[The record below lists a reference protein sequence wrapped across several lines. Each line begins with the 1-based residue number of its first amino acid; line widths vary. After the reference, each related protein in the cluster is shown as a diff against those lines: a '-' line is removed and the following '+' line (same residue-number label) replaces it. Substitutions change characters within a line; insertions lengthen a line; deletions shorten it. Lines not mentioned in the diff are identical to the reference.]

1 MKICLIDA
9 GIFIDKSELLAPL
22 KEGNQVTVFH
32 GIPESVEEVVQRGLD
47 ADVIAFGL
55 MQFTHEMI
63 DRLPNLKVLQ
73 FIGTGVWNFVDVD
86 YAQSKGIRVLNID
99 GYGSNAVAEFGVALG
114 MALARKVTKADRVLK
129 ENRWTI
135 DDLKGLEIKG
145 STVGVVGTGSIGS
158 LVAEKYAM
166 MGAKV
171 VACDLYENEH
181 LKEAYQIEYM
191 SMKDVFRRADI
202 VSLHM
207 KVTNENENSIGEEL
221 FNAMKDGALLVN
233 VARAELVDRNALLR
247 ALSQGKLGGAAID
260 VYNSEPPSE
269 EDYALAKR
277 TDVIAT
283 PHIGYYTQE
292 ANDNSIIMT
301 VESILKSIGDT
312 RFTDG
317 TDYRA

>member
-9 GIFIDKSELLAPL
+9 GIFIDKPELLAPL
-22 KEGNQVTVFH
+22 EEKNQVTVFS
-32 GIPESVEEVVQRGLD
+32 GIPDSVEEVVQRGSD

-55 MQFTHEMI
+55 MQFTNEMI
-63 DRLPNLKVLQ
+63 NRLPNLKVLQ

-135 DDLKGLEIKG
+135 DELKGLEIKG

-181 LKEAYQIEYM
+181 LKEAYQVEYM
-191 SMKDVFRRADI
+191 SMEDVFHRADI

-207 KVTNENENSIGEEL
+207 KVTKENENSIGDEL

-233 VARAELVDRNALLR
+233 VARAELVDRNALVR
-247 ALSQGKLGGAAID
+247 ALSQGTLGGAAID

-277 TDVIAT
+277 DDVIAT

-301 VESILKSIGDT
+301 VDSILKAID
-312 RFTDG
+312 
-317 TDYRA
+317 AI

>member
-9 GIFIDKSELLAPL
+9 GIFIDKPELLAPL
-22 KEGNQVTVFH
+22 EEKNQVTVFS
-32 GIPESVEEVVQRGLD
+32 GIPDSVEEVVQRGSD

-55 MQFTHEMI
+55 MQFTNEMI

-135 DDLKGLEIKG
+135 DELKGLEIKG

-181 LKEAYQIEYM
+181 LKEAYQVEYM
-191 SMKDVFRRADI
+191 SMEDVFHRADI

-207 KVTNENENSIGEEL
+207 KVTKENENSIGDEL
-221 FNAMKDGALLVN
+221 LNAMKDGALLVN
-233 VARAELVDRNALLR
+233 VARAELVDRNALVR
-247 ALSQGKLGGAAID
+247 ALSQGTLGGAAID

-277 TDVIAT
+277 DDVIAT

-301 VESILKSIGDT
+301 VDSILKAID
-312 RFTDG
+312 
-317 TDYRA
+317 AI

>member
-9 GIFIDKSELLAPL
+9 SIFIDKPELLAPL
-22 KEGNQVTVFH
+22 EEKNQVTVFS
-32 GIPESVEEVVQRGLD
+32 GIPDSVEEVVQRGSD

-55 MQFTHEMI
+55 MQFTNEMI

-135 DDLKGLEIKG
+135 DELKGLEIKG

-181 LKEAYQIEYM
+181 LKEAYQVEYM
-191 SMKDVFRRADI
+191 SMEDVFHRADI

-207 KVTNENENSIGEEL
+207 KVTKENENSIGDEL

-233 VARAELVDRNALLR
+233 VARAELVDRNALVR
-247 ALSQGKLGGAAID
+247 ALSQGTLGGAAID

-277 TDVIAT
+277 DDVIAT

-301 VESILKSIGDT
+301 VDSILKAID
-312 RFTDG
+312 
-317 TDYRA
+317 AI

>member
-9 GIFIDKSELLAPL
+9 GIFIDKPELLAPL
-22 KEGNQVTVFH
+22 EEKNQVTVFS
-32 GIPESVEEVVQRGLD
+32 GIPDSVEEVVQRGSD

-55 MQFTHEMI
+55 MQFTNEMI

-135 DDLKGLEIKG
+135 DELKGLEIKG

-181 LKEAYQIEYM
+181 LKEAYQVEYM
-191 SMKDVFRRADI
+191 SMEDVFHRADI

-207 KVTNENENSIGEEL
+207 KVTKENENSIGDEL

-233 VARAELVDRNALLR
+233 VARAELVDRNALVR
-247 ALSQGKLGGAAID
+247 ALSQGTLGGAAID

-277 TDVIAT
+277 DDVIAT

-292 ANDNSIIMT
+292 VNDNSIIMT
-301 VESILKSIGDT
+301 VDSILKAID
-312 RFTDG
+312 
-317 TDYRA
+317 AI

>member
-9 GIFIDKSELLAPL
+9 GIFIDKPELLAPL
-22 KEGNQVTVFH
+22 EEKNQVTVFS
-32 GIPESVEEVVQRGLD
+32 GIPDSVEEVVQRGSD

-55 MQFTHEMI
+55 MQFTNEMI

-135 DDLKGLEIKG
+135 DELKGLEIKG

-181 LKEAYQIEYM
+181 LKEAYQVEYM
-191 SMKDVFRRADI
+191 SMEDVFHRADI

-207 KVTNENENSIGEEL
+207 KVTKENENSIGDEL

-233 VARAELVDRNALLR
+233 VARAELVDRNVLVR
-247 ALSQGKLGGAAID
+247 ALSQGTLGGAAID

-277 TDVIAT
+277 DDVIAT

-301 VESILKSIGDT
+301 VDSILKAID
-312 RFTDG
+312 
-317 TDYRA
+317 AI

>member
-9 GIFIDKSELLAPL
+9 GIFIDKPELLAPL
-22 KEGNQVTVFH
+22 KEKNQVTVFS
-32 GIPESVEEVVQRGLD
+32 GIPDSVEEVVQRGSD

-55 MQFTHEMI
+55 MQFTNEMI

-181 LKEAYQIEYM
+181 LKEAYQVEYM
-191 SMKDVFRRADI
+191 SMEDVFHRADI

-207 KVTNENENSIGEEL
+207 KVTKENENSIGDEL
-221 FNAMKDGALLVN
+221 FNAMKEGALLVN
-233 VARAELVDRNALLR
+233 VARAELVDRNALVR

-277 TDVIAT
+277 DDVIAT

-301 VESILKSIGDT
+301 VDSILKAID
-312 RFTDG
+312 
-317 TDYRA
+317 AI

>member
-9 GIFIDKSELLAPL
+9 GIFIDKPELLAPL
-22 KEGNQVTVFH
+22 EEKNQVTVFS
-32 GIPESVEEVVQRGLD
+32 GIPDSVEEVVQRGSD

-55 MQFTHEMI
+55 MQFTNEMI

-114 MALARKVTKADRVLK
+114 MALARKVTKADRVLN

-135 DDLKGLEIKG
+135 DELKGLEIKG

-181 LKEAYQIEYM
+181 LKEAYQVEYM
-191 SMKDVFRRADI
+191 SMEDVFHRADI

-207 KVTNENENSIGEEL
+207 KVTKENENSISDEL
-221 FNAMKDGALLVN
+221 FNAMKEGALLVN
-233 VARAELVDRNALLR
+233 VARAELVDRNALVR

-277 TDVIAT
+277 DDVIAT

-301 VESILKSIGDT
+301 VDSILKAID
-312 RFTDG
+312 
-317 TDYRA
+317 AI

>member
-9 GIFIDKSELLAPL
+9 GIFIDKPELLAPL
-22 KEGNQVTVFH
+22 EEKNQVTVFS
-32 GIPESVEEVVQRGLD
+32 GIPDSVEEVVQRGSD

-55 MQFTHEMI
+55 MQFTNEMI

-135 DDLKGLEIKG
+135 DELKGLEIKG

-181 LKEAYQIEYM
+181 LKEAYQVEYM
-191 SMKDVFRRADI
+191 SMEDVFRKADI
-202 VSLHM
+202 VTLHM
-207 KVTNENENSIGEEL
+207 KVTKENENSIGEEF
-221 FNAMKDGALLVN
+221 FNTMKDGALLVN
-233 VARAELVDRNALLR
+233 VARAELVDRNALVH

-277 TDVIAT
+277 DDVIAT

-301 VESILKSIGDT
+301 VDSILKAID
-312 RFTDG
+312 
-317 TDYRA
+317 AI

>member
-9 GIFIDKSELLAPL
+9 GIFIDKPELLAPL
-22 KEGNQVTVFH
+22 EEKNQVTVFS
-32 GIPESVEEVVQRGLD
+32 GIPDSVEEVVQRGSD

-55 MQFTHEMI
+55 MQFTNEMI

-135 DDLKGLEIKG
+135 DELKGLEIKG

-181 LKEAYQIEYM
+181 LKEAYQVEYM
-191 SMKDVFRRADI
+191 SMEDVFHRADI

-207 KVTNENENSIGEEL
+207 KVTKENENSIGDEL

-233 VARAELVDRNALLR
+233 VARAELVDRNALVR
-247 ALSQGKLGGAAID
+247 ALSQGTLGGAAID

-277 TDVIAT
+277 DDVIAT

-301 VESILKSIGDT
+301 VDSILKAID
-312 RFTDG
+312 
-317 TDYRA
+317 AI

>member
-9 GIFIDKSELLAPL
+9 GIFIDKPELLAPL
-22 KEGNQVTVFH
+22 EEKNQVTVFS
-32 GIPESVEEVVQRGLD
+32 GIPDSVEEVVQRGSD

-55 MQFTHEMI
+55 MQFTNEMI

-135 DDLKGLEIKG
+135 DELKGLEIKG

-171 VACDLYENEH
+171 VACDLYENEY
-181 LKEAYQIEYM
+181 LKEAYQVEYM
-191 SMKDVFRRADI
+191 SMEDVFHRADI

-207 KVTNENENSIGEEL
+207 KVTKENENSIGDEL

-233 VARAELVDRNALLR
+233 VARAELVDRNALVR
-247 ALSQGKLGGAAID
+247 ALSQGTLGGAAID

-277 TDVIAT
+277 DDVIAT

-301 VESILKSIGDT
+301 VDSILKAID
-312 RFTDG
+312 
-317 TDYRA
+317 AI

>member
-9 GIFIDKSELLAPL
+9 GIFIDKPELLAPL
-22 KEGNQVTVFH
+22 EEKNQVTVFS
-32 GIPESVEEVVQRGLD
+32 GIPDSVEEVVQRGSD

-55 MQFTHEMI
+55 MQFTNEMI

-135 DDLKGLEIKG
+135 DELKGLEIKG

-181 LKEAYQIEYM
+181 LKEANQVEYM
-191 SMKDVFRRADI
+191 SMEDVFHRADI
-202 VSLHM
+202 VSLQM
-207 KVTNENENSIGEEL
+207 KVTKENENSIGDEL

-233 VARAELVDRNALLR
+233 VARAELVDRNALVR
-247 ALSQGKLGGAAID
+247 ALSQGTLGGAAID

-277 TDVIAT
+277 DDVIAT

-301 VESILKSIGDT
+301 VDSILKAID
-312 RFTDG
+312 
-317 TDYRA
+317 AI

>member
-9 GIFIDKSELLAPL
+9 GIFIDKPELLAPL
-22 KEGNQVTVFH
+22 EEKNQVTVFS
-32 GIPESVEEVVQRGLD
+32 GIPDSVEEVVQRGSD

-55 MQFTHEMI
+55 IQFTNEMI

-135 DDLKGLEIKG
+135 DELKGLEIKG

-181 LKEAYQIEYM
+181 LKEAYQVEYM
-191 SMKDVFRRADI
+191 SMEDVFHRADI

-207 KVTNENENSIGEEL
+207 KVTKENENSIGDEL

-233 VARAELVDRNALLR
+233 VARAELVDRNALVR

-277 TDVIAT
+277 DDVIAT

-301 VESILKSIGDT
+301 VDSILKAID
-312 RFTDG
+312 
-317 TDYRA
+317 AI

>member
-9 GIFIDKSELLAPL
+9 GIFIDKPELLAPL
-22 KEGNQVTVFH
+22 EEKNQVTVFS
-32 GIPESVEEVVQRGLD
+32 GIPDSVEEMVQRGSD

-55 MQFTHEMI
+55 MQFTNEMI

-135 DDLKGLEIKG
+135 DELKGLEIKG

-181 LKEAYQIEYM
+181 LKEAYQVEYM
-191 SMKDVFRRADI
+191 SMEDVFHRADI

-207 KVTNENENSIGEEL
+207 KVTKENENSIGDEL

-233 VARAELVDRNALLR
+233 VARAELVDRNALVR
-247 ALSQGKLGGAAID
+247 ALSQGTLGGAAID

-277 TDVIAT
+277 DDVIAT

-301 VESILKSIGDT
+301 VDSILKAID
-312 RFTDG
+312 
-317 TDYRA
+317 AI